1 MKLGLIARADN
12 SGLGMQTWEFYRH
25 MEPAKTMVVDIS
37 KMNGNKQFPERYP
50 ERATFVRGIPT
61 PNDIDEFL
69 EGLDCVF
76 VAEAPYNFYLYSR
89 ARELGVKTAVQ
100 YNYEFFDW
108 FSYPW
113 YPMPDMLVAPSQWHY
128 QEIQDFCDQ
137 NGLKHVY
144 LHCPVDRERLPL
156 QKRDFIDGRRTFLHL
171 AGKSAAYDRNGTET
185 VIQAAKLLKTGAK
198 ILIKFQGEQG
208 LAHQATKSIDDY
220 YREAYGIDPDRL
232 EITVSEAQD
241 YWQNYDQGMIMLL
254 PRRYGGNCLPLN
266 EALSTGMPVI
276 MPDID
281 PNNKFLPSTWLLPAE
296 KVGEFTPRTKID
308 IYGVNPAVL
317 AEFIDSCTNMKDANL
332 SAYSYEANKIAD
344 TISWETM
351 KPKYIEALEG
361 LCSQS

>member
-1 MKLGLIARADN
+1 MRLGLIARADN

-69 EGLDCVF
+69 ADLDCVF

-113 YPMPDMLVAPSQWHY
+113 YPMPDMLVAPSRWHY
-128 QEIQDFCDQ
+128 PEIQEFCDK

-144 LHCPVDRERLPL
+144 LHCPVDRERLPFK
-156 QKRDFIDGRRTFLHL
+156 QKTQAKTFVHL

-232 EITVSEAQD
+232 EITVSEADD
-241 YWQNYDQGMIMLL
+241 YWQNYDQGDVMLL

-276 MPDID
+276 MSNVS
-281 PNNKFLPSTWLLPAE
+281 PNAPFLPPAWLVLAE
-296 KVGEFTPRTKID
+296 VVGQFTPRTVID
-308 IYGVNPAVL
+308 IYGCNPQLL
-317 AEFIDSCTNMKDANL
+317 ADKIDEFANL
-332 SAYSYEANKIAD
+332 TAEQIANNTNVANIIAD
-344 TISWETM
+344 QISWETM

-361 LCSQS
+361 LCNQS